1 MEAGGKGTQSDEAC
15 FSGGVRS
22 PNQTCLCSLVVSKI
36 MAREEKA
43 GQAPGSLQENP
54 LGELT
59 ENDRFLGSVSAEVDW
74 TDLE

>member
-1 MEAGGKGTQSDEAC
+1 MEAGGKGAESDEAD

-36 MAREEKA
+36 TAREEKA

-54 LGELT
+54 LGSLT
-59 ENDRFLGSVSAEVDW
+59 QLCRIWLPSS
-74 TDLE
+74 

>member
-1 MEAGGKGTQSDEAC
+1 MEAGGKGAKSDGAD

-54 LGELT
+54 LGSLIQLC
-59 ENDRFLGSVSAEVDW
+59 RIWLPSS
-74 TDLE
+74 